1 MHPQAWNPIPN
12 PIARQIQPIE
22 PKSGMNSIDYPL
34 PPRRPDGCASRTR
47 GRGRGKDK
55 PDVMA
60 GGRAR
65 SSGRQPRGL
74 VAPSPLVGSAG
85 RRDRATEEESSSR
98 GGGNNNKS
106 CFDRVG
112 FGFRR
117 VRVRLKVRLVRSGR
131 VLQSRFSLG
140 QSLLLLQSI
149 FSDRPFVQLKVRA

>member
-60 GGRAR
+60 GGRDPVGGSRGVWSPPPLSLAPPVAAIAR
-65 SSGRQPRGL
+65 QKK
-74 VAPSPLVGSAG
+74 SPAHAAAETITNHASTASASGSAAYEYDSRCDWSG
-85 RRDRATEEESSSR
+85 PVGCSSLVSVSVKVSYCNR
-98 GGGNNNKS
+98 FFQIGLS
-106 CFDRVG
+106 C
-112 FGFRR
+112 
-117 VRVRLKVRLVRSGR
+117 S
-131 VLQSRFSLG
+131 
-140 QSLLLLQSI
+140 
-149 FSDRPFVQLKVRA
+149 